1 MADLSL
7 ATIHYKLARDQK
19 LCEFE
24 IDQLSHYKAAPA
36 TSAQFANFRP
46 KLGYLVYGKQAKRFG
61 PKFGPAKPTD

>member
-36 TSAQFANFRP
+36 TSAHRKHFLAKSKASRENFSDCP
-46 KLGYLVYGKQAKRFG
+46 
-61 PKFGPAKPTD
+61 